1 MAATR
6 GAWQCEFFFV
16 EFVVLS
22 SQRCAGLI
30 GGGMDADVA
39 QTDLNDPTTVNLHNN
54 NGKQMVDM
62 IDTTVPLCCCHR
74 CVQLHAVVSSPSPS
88 PTALPIC
95 SF

>member
-1 MAATR
+1 MAAR

-62 IDTTVPLCCCHR
+62 IAVCNCMQLFPPHPPLQPRSRSAH
-74 CVQLHAVVSSPSPS
+74 SKI
-88 PTALPIC
+88 T
-95 SF
+95 